1 MFFGVLWWL
10 LENCFCSCCIFGW
23 KVFPKCINVNVNADI
38 QQQNKTQNTQMYRSD
53 LYSTVTLIFS
63 HLHTGTEA
71 LNQTVLQYNSNIKCH
86 NTVILFLFLS
96 PALFVCWFVS
106 LWPSLL
112 PYLFFVIDGLVHC
125 LSGII
130 MMMGIILLRVMIGLS
145 AVLPP

>member
-1 MFFGVLWWL
+1 MHKCQCKCRYSAARPKIH
-10 LENCFCSCCIFGW
+10 ECICWCAFS
-23 KVFPKCINVNVNADI
+23 
-38 QQQNKTQNTQMYRSD
+38 QSD
-53 LYSTVTLIFS
+53 LYSLCTVTRIIS

-71 LNQTVLQYNSNIKCH
+71 LNQTVLQYYSNIKCH

-106 LWPSLL
+106 QRPSLL
-112 PYLFFVIDGLVHC
+112 PYLFFVIDGLVDC

-145 AVLPP
+145 AVLHP